1 MKGRQIKYSQ
11 AELDFIYANR
21 AMVRRELT
29 DAVNAKFGAN
39 HKLENIKALCTRK
52 GWSTGRDGKFQKGNI
67 PHPDAH
73 AKGPNKTTFK
83 KGNVPVNHRPID
95 SERIS
100 KDGYVEIKIAEPAK
114 WHAKHRVEWEK
125 HHGPIPKGHIVIFV
139 DGNPLHWQIENLQM
153 ISRAEHA
160 ILNKRGLRNVPD
172 EVKPVAITY
181 GRLINRVREKS
192 TVRAA

>member
-21 AMVRRELT
+21 TMIRRELT
-29 DAVNAKFGAN
+29 NAVNAKFGTN
-39 HKLENIKALCTRK
+39 HELDNIKALCTRK
-52 GWSTGRDGKFQKGNI
+52 GWSTGRDGKFLKGNI
-67 PHPDAH
+67 PSPLAG
-73 AKGPNKTTFK
+73 AKGPNKTSFP
-83 KGNVPVNHRPID
+83 KGNQPANHRPIG
-95 SERIS
+95 SERLS
-100 KDGYVEIKIAEPAK
+100 KDGYIEVKIAEPRK
-114 WHAKHRVEWEK
+114 WCGKHRVEWEK

-160 ILNKRGLRNVPD
+160 IINKRGLRNVPD
-172 EVKPVAITY
+172 AVKPVAITY

-192 TVRAA
+192 TARAA